1 MLTMGGQGMGG
12 DQVSEAVA
20 GSVALLR
27 PAAGRDWSV
36 PAGSLE
42 WSVRRTLEHIAN
54 ALVKYA
60 GRLVVRARDRRAGFG
75 LRVEDDTD
83 NEGLLQTVEM
93 TAALLVAAVRTAP
106 PHAARAYHPYPFG
119 SADRTGFAAMGV
131 TEVLVHTHD
140 AAEGLGLA
148 YEPSADLCTAV
159 LTRLFPHVRPGADP
173 WQTLLWATGRT
184 ALPDRPRQTE
194 WRWINNL
201 VIPAERLTL
210 TGVTPASAADLLA
223 GGTGGFEW
231 VEGGPFDGTR
241 EAAGMIV
248 KAYETGVHRPEW
260 GLFVL
265 VREEDGRA
273 VGGLGFHGPPD
284 AEGRAEIGYD
294 LAEAARGHGYATEA
308 LSALS
313 AWALARD
320 DVTRLFAVVDRT
332 NLPSQAVV
340 SRAGFTRVS
349 EDGEQFAY
357 ELRG

>member
-1 MLTMGGQGMGG
+1 MLSMHGRDMGG
-12 DQVSEAVA
+12 DQVTEAVA
-20 GSVALLR
+20 GAVALLR
-27 PAAGRDWSV
+27 PVAGRDWSV

-42 WSVRRTLEHIAN
+42 WSVRQTVEHIADD
-54 ALVKYA
+54 LVKYA
-60 GRLVVRARDRRAGFG
+60 GRLAVCARDRRAGFE
-75 LRVEDDTD
+75 LKVEDETD
-83 NEGLLQTVEM
+83 NEGLLQMVEM
-93 TAALLVAAVRTAP
+93 TAALLAATVRSAP
-106 PHAARAYHPYPFG
+106 PRARAFHPYPFG

-131 TEVLVHTHD
+131 AEVLLHTYD
-140 AAEGLGLA
+140 AAAGLGLA
-148 YEPSADLCTAV
+148 YEPPGDLCTAV

-184 ALPDRPRQTE
+184 ALPDRPRLTE
-194 WRWINNL
+194 WRWSNNL

-210 TGVTPASAADLLA
+210 TGLTPASAAELAA

-231 VEGGPFDGTR
+231 VEGGPYEGTR
-241 EAAGMIV
+241 EAAGMLV
-248 KAYETGVHRPEW
+248 KAYEAGVHRPEW
-260 GLFVL
+260 GVFVL

-273 VGGLGFHGPPD
+273 VGGMGFHGPPGEED
-284 AEGRAEIGYD
+284 RAEIGYD

-308 LSALS
+308 LRALS

-320 DVTRLFAVVDRT
+320 DVKSLFAVVDRT

-349 EDGEQFAY
+349 ADGERFAY